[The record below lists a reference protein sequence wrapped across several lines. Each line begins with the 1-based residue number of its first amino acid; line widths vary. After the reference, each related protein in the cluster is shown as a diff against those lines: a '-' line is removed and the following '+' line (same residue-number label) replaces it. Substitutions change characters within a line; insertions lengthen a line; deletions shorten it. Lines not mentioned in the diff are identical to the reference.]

1 MFYCDWV
8 QKSHQRRTATRAV
21 LCRPE
26 CTINV
31 NGAPGLVCGGYKH
44 LGISRD
50 SSLARRVNRH
60 STIGQHTVANVQYPF
75 QRTVHKIK
83 IDTTVFSFALIC
95 MVS

>member
-8 QKSHQRRTATRAV
+8 QTSHQRRTATRAV
-21 LCRPE
+21 LFRAE

-31 NGAPGLVCGGYKH
+31 NCAPGLVCRGYKH
-44 LGISRD
+44 LVISSD
-50 SSLARRVNRH
+50 ISVARRDNRH
-60 STIGQHTVANVQYPF
+60 ATIGQHTVANVQYPF

-83 IDTTVFSFALIC
+83 IDTTVLSFALIC